1 MTLEIQVLL
10 LNFCLKT
17 FENMSVARS
26 NFSSPPLL
34 FCSSCMLFC
43 HMFFTSLSV
52 TPLLYRQPLKGIL
65 GIMRK
70 NSTAFLS
77 IIIAEILDQEYQ
89 RIQLE
94 LTIDLDYRRTLSHVK
109 QLLKQLPL
117 LKQLLK

>member
-1 MTLEIQVLL
+1 
-10 LNFCLKT
+10 
-17 FENMSVARS
+17 
-26 NFSSPPLL
+26 
-34 FCSSCMLFC
+34 
-43 HMFFTSLSV
+43 
-52 TPLLYRQPLKGIL
+52 
-65 GIMRK
+65 MRK